1 MPYAERTKMYKE
13 IEKIRK
19 RSLIVYATSTRQGG
33 NGGQMGSDVIPE
45 FCEQINR
52 IPKTKEDVDLLVISQ
67 GGDPIV
73 PWRIMGLLRE
83 RFDKVGVIIPYAAQ
97 SAATILS
104 FGADEI
110 IMHPFA
116 CLGPIDPQITDFT
129 NPQRPRVFSAEDL
142 KCFAE
147 FMSSDMKVS
156 DVDFGK
162 SSIEFL
168 SRVLDPLSIGAAKK
182 SMKLSEN
189 LASKLLS
196 LHMEDK
202 TKIANIVK
210 EYNNKSHHGYTISR
224 SEARSAGLPVKDPD
238 AKLEKLMWSIWTDIE
253 SELKCRVPFN
263 PPGLIVGKTNA
274 QGAQLQSAKEDTDI
288 AVVESK
294 DLKCT
299 CRVQTVVSFAQ
310 MMQMGISPQVNMTV
324 DVIPL
329 GWDRIYNRGAK

>member
-1 MPYAERTKMYKE
+1 
-13 IEKIRK
+13 
-19 RSLIVYATSTRQGG
+19 
-33 NGGQMGSDVIPE
+33 MGSDVIPE

-52 IPKTKEDVDLLVISQ
+52 IPKTKRKIDLLVISQ

-83 RFDKVGVIIPYAAQ
+83 RFDAIGIIIPYAAQ

-116 CLGPIDPQITDFT
+116 CLGPIDPQITDLT
-129 NPQRPRVFSAEDL
+129 NPQMPRVFSAEDL

-168 SRVLDPLSIGAAKK
+168 GRVLDPLSIGAAKK

-196 LHMEDK
+196 LHMSDEQKIK
-202 TKIANIVK
+202 TIVR

-224 SEARSAGLPVKDPD
+224 SEAKSAGLPVKNPTPR
-238 AKLEKLMWSIWTDIE
+238 LEKLMWDIWTDIE
-253 SELKCRVPFN
+253 SELKCRVPFY
-263 PPGLIVGKTNA
+263 PPSLIIGRINA
-274 QGAQLQSAKEDTDI
+274 QGTPLQSAKENTDI
-288 AVVESK
+288 AVLESK
-294 DLKCT
+294 GLKST
-299 CRVQTVVSFAQ
+299 CRVQTVVSLTHI
-310 MMQMGISPQVNMTV
+310 MQMVSNIPQVNMAV

-329 GWDRIYNRGAK
+329 GWDRIDNGGNK

>member
-1 MPYAERTKMYKE
+1 MSYAERKE
-13 IEKIRK
+13 IYKKIEGLRK
-19 RSLIVYATSTRQGG
+19 RPLLVYVTSTRSG
-33 NGGQMGSDVIPE
+33 NGGQMGLDVIPE
-45 FCEQINR
+45 FCEQIDR
-52 IPKTKEDVDLLVISQ
+52 ISKRKNEVDILLVSQ

-83 RFDKVGVIIPYAAQ
+83 RFKEIGVIIPYAAQ

-116 CLGPIDPQITDFT
+116 CLGPIDPQITDFS
-129 NPQRPRVFSAEDL
+129 NPLRPRVFSAEDL

-162 SSIEFL
+162 NSIEL
-168 SRVLDPLSIGAAKK
+168 LGRVLDPLSIGTAKK

-196 LHMEDK
+196 LHMTDTK
-202 TKIANIVK
+202 KIAAIVK
-210 EYNNKSHHGYTISR
+210 EYNNKAHHGYTISR
-224 SEARSAGLPVKDPD
+224 SEARDAGLPVKNSDP
-238 AKLEKLMWSIWTDIE
+238 KMESLMWKIWIDIE
-253 SELKCRVPFN
+253 SELKCRVPFH
-263 PPGLIVGKTNA
+263 PPGLLIGKTNA
-274 QGAQLQSAKEDTDI
+274 YGAPVQAIKEDTDI
-288 AVVESK
+288 AVLESK
-294 DLKCT
+294 GLKCT
-299 CRVQTVVSFAQ
+299 CRVQTVVSLMAP
-310 MMQMGISPQVNMTV
+310 MINTPHLNMTV

-329 GWDRIYNRGAK
+329 GWDRQHE